1 MTSGLDEVEIK
12 LIQDTFEYATQLK
25 ERKEEVIR
33 LIDEQEKLTE
43 ELAKE
48 INAATKLQ
56 RVEDLY
62 RPYRKKRR
70 TRATVDRKST
80 RLNSSHVAISYAVFC
95 LKKKNK

>member
-1 MTSGLDEVEIK
+1 KASIVTKVIELLEEGNTVPFIARYRKEMTSGLDEVEIK

-48 INAATKLQ
+48 INTETKIQTKTNKYKLTI
-56 RVEDLY
+56 
-62 RPYRKKRR
+62 RKK
-70 TRATVDRKST
+70 
-80 RLNSSHVAISYAVFC
+80 
-95 LKKKNK
+95 KKYK